1 MSRQSACFVA
11 SVAVIQIALI
21 APNGVFSKT
30 SHLSGKHVA
39 ACNFEDFGVDPAV
52 QEIARISHVPIGVE
66 AVFDLKTEPT
76 IKIDFP
82 GGTLADLLDRLVSQ
96 APNYRW
102 REDQD
107 VIHVLWHGA
116 HFPLAEVVMAYPG
129 ADNKTVQEIWD
140 DLAARPELRAWL
152 SSNHCFRQEII
163 SSDGG
168 ERPTDYIY
176 RRISIEAGSMTLA
189 QLMDRVAIKSGSD
202 FWKIVWSPS
211 PPGQPCEVGI
221 FM

>member
-21 APNGVFSKT
+21 APCGAWGKA
-30 SHLSGKHVA
+30 SGISDTRVA
-39 ACNFEDFGVDPAV
+39 PCRIEDFGVDPAV
-52 QEIARISHVPIGVE
+52 QGIARISHVPIGVE

-102 REDQD
+102 REDHG

-152 SSNHCFRQEII
+152 SSNRCFRQEII
-163 SSDGG
+163 SGDG
-168 ERPTDYIY
+168 PTDYHD

-202 FWKIVWSPS
+202 FWKIVQSTT